1 MLPTSAN
8 SSSSVNDCGASVY
21 NSEADLA
28 FIHTAECVYTEWHFC
43 MRDPPPSPLSPLY
56 WGGWTL
62 SVCLSDST
70 TDVDVDTA
78 RERVGRTEKR

>member
-28 FIHTAECVYTEWHFC
+28 FIHTAECVYTKGHFC
-43 MRDPPPSPLSPLY
+43 MADFPLFPHYLRKSS
-56 WGGWTL
+56 GGSEL
-62 SVCLSDST
+62 SVLSNST
-70 TDVDVDTA
+70 CDVTDL
-78 RERVGRTEKR
+78 ERVTEGRMKKR